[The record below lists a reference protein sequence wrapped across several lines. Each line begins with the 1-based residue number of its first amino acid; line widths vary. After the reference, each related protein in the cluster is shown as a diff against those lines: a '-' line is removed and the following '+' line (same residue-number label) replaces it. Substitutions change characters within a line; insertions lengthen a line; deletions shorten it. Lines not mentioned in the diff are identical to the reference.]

1 MGLNFEK
8 GNIVLDPIYIR
19 HLQQNAWFSQLTEP
33 FQQFV
38 IEHGK
43 KLVIEKN
50 AAVFHAQDQFDGV
63 YGVLEGSISLGYID
77 VNGNEAIA
85 AIAEPIMWF
94 GEISLIDNQPRSHD
108 AIALKKSVVLQIPG
122 EPLKEFLLKNPYY
135 WYYFAL
141 LTSQKLRYV
150 FLEQIAIQTQTISQR
165 LAQRL
170 LFILEGYGNRAAIND
185 LNIQISQDQLANMLT
200 VSRQTVNQELNHF
213 EKQGVIQ
220 LGFKKIQVIDLN
232 KLKLLS
238 KKGTLID

>member
-1 MGLNFEK
+1 MELNFEK

-33 FQQFV
+33 FKQF
-38 IEHGK
+38 ILDHGK
-43 KLVIEKN
+43 KLIIEKN
-50 AAVFHAQDQFDGV
+50 AAVFNAQDQFDGV
-63 YGVLEGSISLGYID
+63 YGVLDGSISLGYID

-94 GEISLIDNQPRSHD
+94 GEISLIDKQPRSHD

-170 LFILEGYGNRAAIND
+170 LFILEGYGNRSSIK
-185 LNIQISQDQLANMLT
+185 
-200 VSRQTVNQELNHF
+200 F
-213 EKQGVIQ
+213 CG
-220 LGFKKIQVIDLN
+220 
-232 KLKLLS
+232 
-238 KKGTLID
+238 